1 MKRNYFFWKI
11 LILPPMCF
19 PSNCIHC
26 QQYCATQILG
36 MTLQEKKFDLIIIII
51 KSTTDMHLCSKKINF
66 HGRPPLIFSKIQMK
80 IQQSTISYSPIE
92 KINVTRVAS
101 GSNCAKILFTTKLST
116 TLQDLFQLSFGYTA
130 GRKFKKK
137 SKQKNS

>member
-1 MKRNYFFWKI
+1 
-11 LILPPMCF
+11 
-19 PSNCIHC
+19 
-26 QQYCATQILG
+26 
-36 MTLQEKKFDLIIIII
+36 
-51 KSTTDMHLCSKKINF
+51 
-66 HGRPPLIFSKIQMK
+66 MK

-116 TLQDLFQLSFGYTA
+116 TLQDLFYLSFGYTA

-137 SKQKNS
+137 VQAKKLVKLNKSKIIFHYIGFLAAFPQLKNLFLAIFEITKNFFREIDLRIEGFFGIY